1 MAEKDKAKAS
11 EAEEFVDIMSRA
23 TESTRMTIAQQLK
36 DAGFYKGK
44 ITGEFNTKFYT
55 ALMLLGSEFT
65 LDQNFKKQYNQ
76 PKVLIADFLQNR
88 AVEGLDSGTGTGT
101 GPTTTVQT
109 YVTSPSQ
116 TAKLINDVAKD
127 LLGRELTS
135 AERAKYTRLINAE
148 QKKQPSVQ
156 TSGKGFSTTRGGIDE
171 TQFITEKIGNTAE
184 AKTNQATD
192 AYAIMMEE
200 LGGLG

>member
-11 EAEEFVDIMSRA
+11 EAEEFIDIMSRA

-36 DAGFYKGK
+36 DAGLYKGK

-55 ALMLLGSEFT
+55 ALMLFGSEFT

-76 PKVLIADFLQNR
+76 PKVSITDFLQNR
-88 AVEGLDSGTGTGT
+88 AAEGLDSGTGT

-135 AERAKYTRLINAE
+135 AERAKYTKLINAE

-171 TQFITEKIGNTAE
+171 TQFITEQIGNTAE